1 MTLIIVAFPFLRS
14 SLLRFQYGA
23 CHFFDLLNPFFAA
36 QWPPRFF
43 RLSQALDFRF
53 VFGTLTKEGG
63 KVPIPFKNGCN
74 LCQFIVL
81 ARKMGGDTRPPP
93 VLCLL
98 HKLGSHGIERNVT
111 YRIEQMYFVHHHRSK
126 ALPQMTSR
134 SQASIDLAGIAP
146 MRIGKSLA
154 QAVFMRVV
162 TLSAEHDRST
172 FASGSEPSTTT
183 SDSGSPRTFAAA
195 SRHAW

>member
-1 MTLIIVAFPFLRS
+1 MTLIIVAFPLLRS

-74 LCQFIVL
+74 LFPVYRPCPKDGRRHSTTASLMPVAQAWL
-81 ARKMGGDTRPPP
+81 ARD
-93 VLCLL
+93 
-98 HKLGSHGIERNVT
+98 
-111 YRIEQMYFVHHHRSK
+111 
-126 ALPQMTSR
+126 
-134 SQASIDLAGIAP
+134 
-146 MRIGKSLA
+146 
-154 QAVFMRVV
+154 
-162 TLSAEHDRST
+162 
-172 FASGSEPSTTT
+172 
-183 SDSGSPRTFAAA
+183 
-195 SRHAW
+195 